1 MFRFGY
7 VQSLHLYHFNVK
19 KKRLKIYF
27 ILVCK
32 ILTDGAM
39 GLKLAKI
46 LYLITQHVHTTF
58 KISTSF
64 ISQNIPI
71 EMLFLLKKRS
81 KIHVIL
87 VCKLYIY
94 RAIDLKIGML
104 VYIITQHV
112 HVHFQVSIA
121 LHCENILDF
130 VIFYHK
136 NGKKI
141 DRLLACKIHILQ
153 LNGLKFSENV
163 YSNKAHLKMKF
174 SRS

>member
-1 MFRFGY
+1 
-7 VQSLHLYHFNVK
+7 
-19 KKRLKIYF
+19 
-27 ILVCK
+27 
-32 ILTDGAM
+32 M
-39 GLKLAKI
+39 GLKLANI
-46 LYLITQHVHTTF
+46 LYLITQHVHITF

-64 ISQNIPI
+64 IYQNIPI
-71 EMLFLLKKRS
+71 EVLFLLKKRS

-94 RAIDLKIGML
+94 RAIDLKLGML

-112 HVHFQVSIA
+112 HVYFQVSIA
-121 LHCENILDF
+121 LHCENILHF
-130 VIFYHK
+130 VILYHK

-141 DRLLACKIHILQ
+141 DRLLACKIHIQ

-163 YSNKAHLKMKF
+163 YSNKPHLKIKF